1 MSIHRALT
9 SFIAASIAITSG
21 LFVAAPLHAKGKAG
35 ADGPRIDFDKLEKVV
50 KAKGKEQV
58 LDAAELPPV
67 PEQLYNYAHPAGVW
81 LPGKRDLVQQ
91 TVKCSDKRCALRI
104 LRKVR
109 NGSGLD
115 TEAQVD
121 LPPLPHGIDEL
132 EFLPLTVLDID
143 GDHKDEVLVR
153 YRIKGKPRP
162 GAEPVSTDM
171 LAVLSYPEMTLALQ
185 HELRESGHDGPEAEC
200 KYDVVR
206 HDVNGDKRTDLQF
219 IHSCV
224 CAKGSDGCHTGPDS
238 PEEYAVGADRR
249 FTRYFPPK

>member
-1 MSIHRALT
+1 MSTQRALPT
-9 SFIAASIAITSG
+9 FLAASIAISAG
-21 LFVAAPLHAKGKAG
+21 LLVAAPLYAKGKAS
-35 ADGPRIDFDKLEKVV
+35 ADGPSIDFDKLAKVV
-50 KAKGKEQV
+50 KEKGKEQA

-67 PEQLYNYAHPAGVW
+67 PEHLYNYAHPAGVW
-81 LPGKRDLVQQ
+81 LPGKRDLIQQ

-104 LRKVR
+104 IRKVR

-115 TEAQVD
+115 TAAQAD
-121 LPPLPHGIDEL
+121 LPPLPNGIDEL
-132 EFLPLTVLDID
+132 EFLPLTALDID

-153 YRIKGKPRP
+153 YRIQGKPRP

-171 LAVLSYPEMTLALQ
+171 LAVLNYPDMTLALL
-185 HELRESGHDGPEAEC
+185 HELRESGHPGPEAEC
-200 KYDVVR
+200 KYAVVR
-206 HDVNGDKRTDLQF
+206 RDVNGDKRTDLQF

-238 PEEYAVGADRR
+238 PEEYAVSAEHK